1 MNIYVGNIAFSA
13 SDEELRELFEKHGD
27 VTTAKI
33 IKDRETGRS
42 KGFGFV
48 EMDNGGEEAIEN
60 LNGFEMLGRR
70 LKVNKA
76 RPKGDRPQNK
86 RRF

>member
-1 MNIYVGNIAFSA
+1 MNIYVGNLNYALQE
-13 SDEELRELFEKHGD
+13 EELKNIFEEMGN
-27 VTTAKI
+27 VVSAKI

-48 EMDNGGEEAIEN
+48 EFDSEESAQQAIDEMDGVEV
-60 LNGFEMLGRR
+60 MGRR

-76 RPKGDRPQNK
+76 RQSA
-86 RRF
+86 RR